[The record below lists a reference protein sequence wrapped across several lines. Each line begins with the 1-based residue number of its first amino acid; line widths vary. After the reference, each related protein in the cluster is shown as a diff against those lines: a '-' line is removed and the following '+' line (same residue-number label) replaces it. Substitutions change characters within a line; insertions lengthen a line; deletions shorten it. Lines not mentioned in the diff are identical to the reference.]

1 MKYKPKVIRLF
12 FEPSSAVVGVTIG
25 ELGVVGVALAV
36 AVFIGVAEV

>member
-1 MKYKPKVIRLF
+1 MKYKLKLIRFLF
-12 FEPSSAVVGVTIG
+12 VPSSAVVGVTIG